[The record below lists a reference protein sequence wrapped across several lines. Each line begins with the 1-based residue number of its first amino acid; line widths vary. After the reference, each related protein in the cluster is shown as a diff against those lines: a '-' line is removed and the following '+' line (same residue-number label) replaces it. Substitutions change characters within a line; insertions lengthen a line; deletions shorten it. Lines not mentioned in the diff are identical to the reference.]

1 MSVAGS
7 AIGAHAGMITDM
19 GAMVASANG
28 PTVLALPWGEMLIF
42 AAVSLLALAAVV
54 YVVVAALRGRLRPG
68 RALFAVLIAVF
79 IPIIGAVLVVWIVA
93 AEARF
98 GGPARGWRFPA
109 TRPRQAPLNGQRRR
123 PDDRR
128 VPVLN

>member
-1 MSVAGS
+1 MRYETKRPDRLMSVAGS

-93 AEARF
+93 AEARCGELSADRLVV
-98 GGPARGWRFPA
+98 GGSPPRARD
-109 TRPRQAPLNGQRRR
+109 RPR
-123 PDDRR
+123 
-128 VPVLN
+128 

>member
-93 AEARF
+93 AEARCGELSADRLVV
-98 GGPARGWRFPA
+98 GGSPPRARD
-109 TRPRQAPLNGQRRR
+109 RPR
-123 PDDRR
+123 
-128 VPVLN
+128 